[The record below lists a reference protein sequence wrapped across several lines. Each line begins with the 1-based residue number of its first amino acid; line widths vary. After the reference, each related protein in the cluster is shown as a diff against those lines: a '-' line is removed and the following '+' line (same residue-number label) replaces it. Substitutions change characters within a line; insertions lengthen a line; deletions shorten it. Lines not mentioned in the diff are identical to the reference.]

1 MRKKLSRRDFLK
13 LLKAGAIELA
23 LLILGGAGYGFLLEP
38 GRVKVESVSLRLRRL
53 TQAFHGI
60 RIAQISDIHMG
71 GWMNVERLGQVA
83 DTVVAQQPDLLL
95 LTGDFLI
102 GHVFNKASEQ
112 HIQDLINVLTPLA
125 KSIPSFA
132 ILGNHDYWTNPD
144 AVREMLKS
152 SGIMDLTNSVF
163 TLSRGNERLH
173 LCGVDDVWEGI
184 VRLEDVLNQIKDDG
198 PAILLAH
205 EPDFADQSAV
215 TGRFDLQV
223 SGHSHGGQV
232 VFPFLGPPILPY
244 LGQKYPSGLYEV
256 REMYQHTNR
265 GVGTGRLPVRINC
278 PPEITLFTL
287 EANSKIS
294 VNHDFNVTLSERSLR
309 AKSLG

>member
-1 MRKKLSRRDFLK
+1 MRKNLTRRDFLK
-13 LLKAGAIELA
+13 LLKAAAINLT
-23 LLILGGAGYGFLLEP
+23 LLTLGGTGYGFLFEP

-71 GWMNVERLGQVA
+71 GWMNAERLQQIA
-83 DTVVAQQPDLLL
+83 DTVAAQEPDLLL

-132 ILGNHDYWTNPD
+132 ILGNHDYWTNPE
-144 AVREMLKS
+144 AVREMLRS
-152 SGIMDLTNSVF
+152 SGITNLTNSIF
-163 TLSRGNERLH
+163 TLKRGNERLH

-184 VRLEDVLNQIKDDG
+184 VRLEDVLNQLTDDG
-198 PAILLAH
+198 AAILLAH

-232 VFPFLGPPILPY
+232 VLPFLGPPILPY

-256 REMYQHTNR
+256 LEMYQYTNR
-265 GVGTGRLPVRINC
+265 GVGTGRLPIRLNC
-278 PPEITLFTL
+278 PPEITLFNL
-287 EANSKIS
+287 ESNSE
-294 VNHDFNVTLSERSLR
+294 V
-309 AKSLG
+309 